1 MYLPVTGTRLLTHLT
16 LNKFYNMKYFLIFS
30 TILVLFASFAAP
42 KFKTINITKEI
53 SVALPQDFAVM
64 PDDAIA
70 SKYPSPRKPLAAY
83 TSPNRL
89 VDFVVTERPS
99 MFHKDDLKMVQQ
111 FYKTS
116 INSKYSDVKFIR
128 EEIKNIR
135 KQDFVI
141 FEFTSTVRDEDRKTS
156 RLAPIRRYTIVQY
169 TIYNEKLY
177 IFTVNVPI
185 DLKPAWE
192 KSANKIMESVKVG

>member
-1 MYLPVTGTRLLTHLT
+1 
-16 LNKFYNMKYFLIFS
+16 MKYFLIFF
-30 TILVLFASFAAP
+30 TLLVLLAGFAAP
-42 KFKTINITKEI
+42 KFKTVNITKEI
-53 SVALPQDFAVM
+53 SVSLPQDFTVM

-89 VDFVVTERPS
+89 VDFVLTERPS

-116 INSKYSDVKFIR
+116 INSKYTDVKFIR
-128 EEIKNIR
+128 EEIKKIR
-135 KQDFVI
+135 KQDYVI
-141 FEFTSTVRDEDRKTS
+141 FEFTSTVRDEDRKTN

-169 TIYNEKLY
+169 TIYNEKLL

-185 DLKPAWE
+185 DLKEAWE
-192 KSANKIMESVKVG
+192 KSANKIMESIKVG

>member
-1 MYLPVTGTRLLTHLT
+1 
-16 LNKFYNMKYFLIFS
+16 MKYFFIFS
-30 TILVLFASFAAP
+30 TILVLFTSFAAP
-42 KFKTINITKEI
+42 KFKTVNITKEI
-53 SVALPQDFAVM
+53 SVTLPQDFGVM
-64 PDDAIA
+64 PDDVIA
-70 SKYPSPRKPLAAY
+70 TKYPSPRKPLAAY

-128 EEIKNIR
+128 EEISKIK

-141 FEFTSTVRDEDRKTS
+141 FEFTSTVRDEDRKTN

-169 TIYNEKLY
+169 AVYNEKLY
-177 IFTVNVPI
+177 IFTINVPI

-192 KSANKIMESVKVG
+192 KSATQIMESIKVG